1 LPDRSS
7 LLASGVIEV
16 VFNRGIYLPELDF
29 WLDPWDVKES
39 AFVSHAHADHFA
51 RHGNAL
57 CSALT
62 AKLLRARF
70 NMAEQRLEA
79 VEFGVMID
87 RGGFR
92 LRMLPAGHIAGS
104 AMLHVTRKKDGA
116 TLLYTGDFKARRG
129 RTTEAVNFLQA
140 DTLIMETTFGLPNLV
155 FPSAMETDA
164 AVMRFVNDAL
174 ADGETPVL
182 FAYSLGKAQ
191 EAVALLAEN
200 GIPVLS
206 HPKVAE
212 MTDACRAAG
221 INLPEP
227 VVFEGFGREGH
238 AVIAP
243 PNAVAAKLLRGLKNK
258 RTAMLTGWALQPG
271 AFYRYRVEAIIAMSD
286 HADHAGLHECVTR
299 VRPKRVITVHG
310 YTKEFAAELRA
321 KGIEAWCA
329 MGGDQ
334 LELPLG
340 KSVPTSLGAAN
351 PRHSRPICQLADFS
365 DACRLIGETSSRLAK
380 VEFLV
385 NYLRGLE
392 VDDDLETVTR
402 WLTGEA
408 LAGRFGTSRLKVSNA
423 AIKRSLASV
432 PGVKPE
438 RYRAVTATRDDIFKI
453 GRTLLQ
459 EVTLSPKPLKISVLN
474 DLLLNILRMEESLEA
489 IELLSNRLFEL
500 HPSEGELVIK
510 LLTGDLRIGL
520 KDGLVEEAV
529 GIAFGVNSE
538 DLGQANM
545 VTGDLGRTAV
555 LAKSGRLSEASMTP
569 LVPIRCML
577 VSPLEPADENG
588 VGGFGGLPFAPPFWL
603 EPDCGGIRTQLHKKG
618 DEVGL
623 FSVDLQ
629 SLGQDFPELVEA
641 AKSLA
646 GDFILDGNL
655 IAYAE
660 GHKLGSADLRNGMA
674 GRREEGDLFTEGR
687 DGLTASP
694 LRFFAFDLLW
704 EDGDNLIGLPLV
716 ERRMRLE
723 KMGLD
728 GMLSCVD
735 LFRAHDEDEV
745 ETCFGVALMDGHE
758 GLIAKDPAGTYRPG
772 RPGNDWIGLWDEW

>member
-1 LPDRSS
+1 
-7 LLASGVIEV
+7 VIEV
-16 VFNRGIYLPELDF
+16 VYNRGLYLPELDF
-29 WLDPWDVKES
+29 WLDPRDAKES

-70 NMAEQRLEA
+70 NMAEERLEA
-79 VEFGVMID
+79 VEFGAMID
-87 RGGFR
+87 RDGFR

-212 MTDACRAAG
+212 MTEVCRAAG
-221 INLPEP
+221 IDLPEP

-238 AVIAP
+238 AVVAP
-243 PNAVAAKLLRGLKNK
+243 PNTVAAKLLRGLKSK
-258 RTAMLTGWALQPG
+258 RTAMLTGWALQAG
-271 AFYRYRVEAIIAMSD
+271 AFYRYRAEEVIPMSD

-299 VRPKRVITVHG
+299 VRPKRVLTVHG

-334 LELPLG
+334 LELSLG
-340 KSVPTSLGAAN
+340 KSVPTSLGAAT
-351 PRHSRPICQLADFS
+351 PRHTRPICQFADFS

-385 NYLRGLE
+385 NYLRSLE
-392 VDDDLETVTR
+392 VDDDLEIATR
-402 WLTGEA
+402 WLTGEPLPG
-408 LAGRFGTSRLKVSNA
+408 LARRSQLKLGIA
-423 AIKRSLASV
+423 TIKRSLAAV

-438 RYRAVTATRDDIFKI
+438 RYRAITAARDEISRM

-459 EVTLSPKPLKISVLN
+459 EVNLSPKPIDISGLN
-474 DLLLNILRMEESLEA
+474 EFLLEIGNMDESLEA
-489 IELLSNRLFEL
+489 VELLSKRLFEL
-500 HPSEGELVIK
+500 HPSEGELVIR

-520 KDGLVEEAV
+520 KHGLVEEAV
-529 GIAFGVNSE
+529 GVAFGADAA
-538 DLGQANM
+538 DLRRANM
-545 VTGDLGRTAV
+545 LTGDLGRTAV
-555 LAKSGRLSEASMTP
+555 LAKSGRLSEASLTP
-569 LVPIRCML
+569 LVPIRSML
-577 VSPLEPADENG
+577 ASPLGRDEADG
-588 VGGFGGLPFAPPFWL
+588 RIGFADLPFPPPFWL
-603 EPDCGGIRTQLHKKG
+603 EPKCDGIRVQLHKSG

-623 FSVDLQ
+623 FSQDLRP
-629 SLGQDFPELVEA
+629 LDREFPELISA

-646 GDFILDGNL
+646 GDFILDGEL
-655 IAYAE
+655 IAHAE
-660 GHKLGSADLRNGMA
+660 GRKLAFADLQKKLGQPRA
-674 GRREEGDLFTEGR
+674 EGDLFMEAK
-687 DGLTASP
+687 DGAGSGSLK
-694 LRFFAFDLLW
+694 FVAFDLLW
-704 EDGDNLIGLPLV
+704 
-716 ERRMRLE
+716 
-723 KMGLD
+723 LD
-728 GMLSCVD
+728 GENLLDMPLAGRREKLERLSLGGLFTCIDV
-735 LFRAHDEDEV
+735 FRADDAE
-745 ETCFGVALMDGHE
+745 GVRSCLRGALQDGYA
-758 GLIAKDPAGTYRPG
+758 GLIAKDPKIGYSPG
-772 RPGNDWIGLWDEW
+772 RSGNAWIEVG